1 MFVGAVAFGEAYPGT
16 RPLIYSD
23 VFRLFWGE
31 RLGAHAAMKELVL
44 GLVIDRPGY
53 GYELNQRIEEQFS
66 FLGLSRAFV
75 YSALESLERSGFIE
89 PVGPK
94 AAGRTRRGSPRVM
107 YRPTEDGV
115 REFGLWMGT
124 PTDLPRVRES
134 AHVKLLLARSEAE
147 LRDLLDHLHRLH
159 RQCVNELNALGDC
172 PPVHELT
179 DDAMPWPAAAA
190 LLVEDARAT
199 QIRACSDWLDRACEV
214 VEERLDALEAAE
226 RRGAPPHP
234 GRDAR
239 ATA

>member
-1 MFVGAVAFGEAYPGT
+1 
-16 RPLIYSD
+16 
-23 VFRLFWGE
+23 
-31 RLGAHAAMKELVL
+31 MKELVL

-75 YSALESLERSGFIE
+75 YSALESLERAGFIE

-94 AAGRTRRGSPRVM
+94 TAGRTRRGSPRVM

-115 REFGLWMGT
+115 REFGFWMAT
-124 PTDLPRVRES
+124 PTDLSRVREA
-134 AHVKLLLARSEAE
+134 AHVKLLLARSEVE

-159 RQCVNELNALGDC
+159 RQCVSELNALGAC

-179 DDAMPWPAAAA
+179 NDAMPWPAAAA

-214 VEERLDALEAAE
+214 VEERLEAFEAAE
-226 RRGAPPHP
+226 RRGKLRSSD
-234 GRDAR
+234 RDAR